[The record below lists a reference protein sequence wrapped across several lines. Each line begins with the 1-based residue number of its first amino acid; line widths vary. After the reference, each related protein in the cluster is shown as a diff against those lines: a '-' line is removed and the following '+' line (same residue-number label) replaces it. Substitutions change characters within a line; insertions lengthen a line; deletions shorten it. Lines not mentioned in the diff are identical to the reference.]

1 MRRVELFGNVSS
13 AIENLAITP
22 RDDMVPSGMNS
33 SRIGAL
39 HYENGKR
46 LPGGSR
52 NTDFDLFDTHLLTAS
67 VSPQK
72 VGPNH
77 LINM

>member
-46 LPGGSR
+46 LSGG
-52 NTDFDLFDTHLLTAS
+52 NTDFDLFDTHLLAAS

-72 VGPNH
+72 VSPNH